1 MTKHKRLPTLDRLNE
16 LFTYDPESGDLRWKV
31 SYTNRVRAG
40 DIAGCICPRSGYRFI
55 GIDGVRYVC
64 TRIIWMIHYGEDPG
78 ALEIDHINR
87 HKLDNSIKNLRAVT
101 HRENQQ
107 NRVMPNKFR
116 KNITGKLYI
125 KYRAYKKTNQWEVT
139 VKEKYLGVFATYEEA
154 LSARDDYLKVGAIA
168 EAKV

>member
-1 MTKHKRLPTLDRLNE
+1 MTKHKPLPTLDRLDE

-31 SYTNRVRAG
+31 SYTNRVRVG
-40 DIAGCICPRSGYRFI
+40 DIAGCVCPRTGYRKI
-55 GIDGVRYVC
+55 GINLTQYMVNRLV
-64 TRIIWMIHYGEDPG
+64 WMIHYGEDPG

-87 HKLDNSIKNLRAVT
+87 NRLDNSIKNLRAVT

-125 KYRAYKKTNQWEVT
+125 RYRAHMKTNPWKVV

-154 LSARDDYLKVGAIA
+154 LSARDDYLKVGAIV